1 MSIDINCIIGIIAT
15 SVTLLGFLG
24 GAINYIVI
32 RPLANGIKALQ
43 LSIDKFAAQIERQED
58 RQRAIDNRLS
68 VVETRVDILE
78 HK

>member
-1 MSIDINCIIGIIAT
+1 MCIEAIAT
-15 SVTLLGFLG
+15 IVVAVVTVIGFLG
-24 GAINYIVI
+24 GTVNYIVI

>member
-1 MSIDINCIIGIIAT
+1 MELNCIIGIIAAA
-15 SVTLLGFLG
+15 VTVLGFLG
-24 GAINYIVI
+24 SVVNYIVI
-32 RPLANGIKALQ
+32 KPLANGIRALQ

>member
-1 MSIDINCIIGIIAT
+1 MGIE
-15 SVTLLGFLG
+15 VTAAIVVAVVTVVGFLG
-24 GAINYIVI
+24 GAVNYIVI

>member
-1 MSIDINCIIGIIAT
+1 MDISCIMGIIVAA
-15 SVTLLGFLG
+15 VTVMGFLG
-24 GAINYIVI
+24 GAVNYIVI

>member
-1 MSIDINCIIGIIAT
+1 MGIEAICAII
-15 SVTLLGFLG
+15 TLLILTIGFIG
-24 GAINYIVI
+24 GVINYIVI

>member
-1 MSIDINCIIGIIAT
+1 MGIETICAIITLSILIIGFI
-15 SVTLLGFLG
+15 G
-24 GAINYIVI
+24 GIINYIVI

-58 RQRAIDNRLS
+58 RQRVIDNRLS

>member
-1 MSIDINCIIGIIAT
+1 MGIDVIAAIVVAVVTVIG
-15 SVTLLGFLG
+15 FFG
-24 GAINYIVI
+24 GAVNYIVI

>member
-1 MSIDINCIIGIIAT
+1 MGIEAICAIITPSILTI
-15 SVTLLGFLG
+15 GFLG
-24 GAINYIVI
+24 GIINYIVI

-43 LSIDKFAAQIERQED
+43 LSIDKFAAQIERQEE

>member
-1 MSIDINCIIGIIAT
+1 MGIETICAIITLSILIIGFI
-15 SVTLLGFLG
+15 G
-24 GAINYIVI
+24 GIINYIVI